1 MRFKLNSLTTLF
13 LLTATLF
20 ACKQEVKTTQQT
32 AKSDKL
38 PNIILIFADDM
49 GYGDLS
55 CYGQKNYQTPHLDQ
69 MAKEGIR
76 LTNFYV
82 AQPVCS
88 ASRASLL
95 TGCYSNR
102 VGVSGAFFPTDSIG
116 LNQNETTLA
125 EIVKQKDYA
134 TAIFGKW
141 HLGHL
146 PEFLPTKHGFD
157 EYFGVPYSNDMWS
170 KHPNN
175 ANFKFGPLPIVEGE
189 ETVKY
194 LEENQDSLTT
204 WYTQRTI
211 NFIDKNKD
219 KPFFIYLAHSMPHVP
234 LYVSDKFRGKSG
246 TGLYGDVI
254 MEIDW
259 SVGEINKALKEKGLD
274 ENTLVIFTSDN
285 GPWLSYGTHSGVT
298 GPLREGKGT
307 VWEGGIRVP
316 FIAKWPAKIPSGV
329 EQDIPAATIDILPT
343 ITNWIDATMPE
354 KPIDG
359 KDIEPILLAKEEA
372 ENPHDAYFFYY
383 KQNELESMLSGDGK
397 WKLYFPH
404 TYRSIEGRQGRDDG
418 LPIPY
423 NFQVKAG
430 LELYDL
436 NNDIS
441 ETTDVIES
449 NTKTAEKLKILA
461 DSMRT
466 ELGDN
471 LNKVEGKGNREI
483 GKFGESMN

>member
-1 MRFKLNSLTTLF
+1 MRWKSNLLAILSI
-13 LLTATLF
+13 LLTF
-20 ACKQEVKTTQQT
+20 IACKQKTAIKNET
-32 AKSDKL
+32 AITNKL

-55 CYGQKNYQTPHLDQ
+55 CYGQENYQTPHLDQ

-82 AQPVCS
+82 SQPVCS

-116 LNQNETTLA
+116 LNSSETTLA

-146 PEFLPTKHGFD
+146 PEFLPTKQGFD

-175 ANFKFGPLPIVEGE
+175 ANFKFDALPIVEGE
-189 ETVKY
+189 KTIRY
-194 LEENQDSLTT
+194 LDDNQDSLTT
-204 WYTQRTI
+204 WYTQKTI
-211 NFIDKNKD
+211 NFIEKNKD

-246 TGLYGDVI
+246 AGLYGDVI
-254 MEIDW
+254 MEMDW
-259 SVGEINKALKEKGLD
+259 SVGEINKTLKSNGLD

-285 GPWLSYGTHSGVT
+285 GPWLSYGTHSGVA

-316 FIAKWPAKIPSGV
+316 FIAKWPSKIPADV
-329 EQDIPAATIDILPT
+329 EQNIPASTIDLLPT
-343 ITNWIDATMPE
+343 IANWIGASLPE
-354 KPIDG
+354 KEIDG
-359 KDIEPILLAKEEA
+359 KDIAPVLLAEENA

-383 KQNELESMLSGDGK
+383 KQNELESMLSADGK

-404 TYRSIEGRQGRDDG
+404 NYRSIEDRKGRDDG

-423 NFQVKAG
+423 NFQVKVG

-436 NNDIS
+436 ENDLS
-441 ETTDVIES
+441 ETTDVIGKNPE
-449 NTKTAEKLKILA
+449 TAEKLKTLA
-461 DSMRT
+461 DSMRM
-466 ELGDN
+466 ELGDK
-471 LNKVEGKGNREI
+471 LQDVEGRSNRKI
-483 GKFGESMN
+483 GKYGETD